1 MAVET
6 EDKIVAV
13 SSEQESTQRA
23 SDESPV
29 EVFNFGEN
37 IRLPGRLQDR
47 FAVINRWIARDLN
60 DSRTPTP
67 SFYKYTK
74 DQIAEY
80 LKNPYRYEKEL
91 RRAVIYLYGA
101 SAHFRRLIQYFV
113 ALNSLS
119 YVVSPTK
126 IDTATA
132 NPASIRRNYKRVLNL
147 LAGLNAKDQL
157 EKVLTVALREDIF
170 YGTLWE
176 TTDSTIIQQLPSDYC
191 AVSTIEDN
199 VLNVTFDFSYFDMN
213 PTLLPL
219 YPPEFTQKYN
229 VYLTDTMNL
238 KWQEL
243 DAPNSFAVK
252 CNKDILE
259 YAMPPFAGIL
269 REIYDLE
276 DFKGL
281 RKDKEELENYALL
294 VMHLGMNDDGGWEI
308 PLPKAKEF
316 YHNLDDVLPEEI
328 GSVLSPMP
336 IDKISFERT
345 HAGEIDSVAE
355 AEQNLFS
362 AAGVS
367 SLLFNNT
374 KASANA
380 LTLSIKVDQ
389 ALTYSI
395 VKSIESVLNRF
406 IRRHS
411 FGKYFKMSFL
421 DISPFNRKEMSDAY
435 LKAFSYGAP
444 TISYYCA
451 ANGINQ
457 DEMDCLMFLE
467 DNVLEL
473 KDRFRPPANSA
484 QQSTNAGADN
494 DANGRPKADIE
505 DLSDSGEAWQE
516 GQEGEN

>member
-6 EDKIVAV
+6 EDRIVTV
-13 SSEQESTQRA
+13 QTEEDTP
-23 SDESPV
+23 SPQMDFR
-29 EVFNFGEN
+29 FNDFM
-37 IRLPGRLQDR
+37 RMPGMAGR

-60 DSRTPTP
+60 DTRSPTP
-67 SFYKYTK
+67 LFYKYSK
-74 DQIAEY
+74 EKIAEY
-80 LKNPYRYEKEL
+80 LKDPYRYEKEL
-91 RRAVIYLYGA
+91 RNAVIYLYGA

-113 ALNSLS
+113 SLNSLS
-119 YVVSPTK
+119 YIVSPCK

-157 EKVLTVALREDIF
+157 EKILTVVLREDIF

-176 TTDSTIIQQLPSDYC
+176 TADSTIIQQLPSDYC
-191 AVSTIEDN
+191 AVSVIEDN
-199 VLNVTFDFSYFDMN
+199 VLNVSFNFSYFDQN
-213 PTLLPL
+213 PTVLPL
-219 YPPEFTQKYN
+219 YPAEFAAKYAIYQN
-229 VYLTDTMNL
+229 DMQNQ

-252 CNKDILE
+252 CNKDILA

-276 DFKGL
+276 DFKDL
-281 RKDKEELENYALL
+281 KKSKEELENYALL
-294 VMHLGMNDDGGWEI
+294 VMHLGIDDNGDWKME
-308 PLPKAKEF
+308 LPKAKEF
-316 YHNLDDVLPEEI
+316 YHNLDEVLPEEI

-345 HAGEIDSVAE
+345 HTGDIDSVAE

-411 FGKYFKMSFL
+411 YGKYFKMTFL
-421 DISPFNRKEMSDAY
+421 DVSPFNRKEMSDAY
-435 LKAFSYGAP
+435 LKAFTYGAP

-451 ANGINQ
+451 ANGIGQ

-467 DNVLEL
+467 DEVLQL

-484 QQSTNAGADN
+484 QISSEDNEGA
-494 DANGRPKADIE
+494 GRPKKDID
-505 DLSDSGEAWQE
+505 DLSDEGEAWQE

>member
-6 EDKIVAV
+6 KDRIVAV
-13 SSEQESTQRA
+13 PAEEGEQSRFA
-23 SDESPV
+23 FRDFISP
-29 EVFNFGEN
+29 
-37 IRLPGRLQDR
+37 PGGIADR

-67 SFYKYTK
+67 KFYKYSK
-74 DQIAEY
+74 DEISAY
-80 LKNPYRYEKEL
+80 LKDPYRYEKEL
-91 RRAVIYLYGA
+91 RNAVIYLYGA

-113 ALNSLS
+113 SLNSLS
-119 YVVSPTK
+119 YVVSPCR

-132 NPASIRRNYKRVLNL
+132 NPSSIRRNYKRVLNL

-157 EKVLTVALREDIF
+157 EKIVTVVLREDIF

-176 TTDSTIIQQLPSDYC
+176 TSDSTIIQQLPSDYC
-191 AVSTIEDN
+191 AVSVIEDN
-199 VLNVTFDFSYFDMN
+199 VLNVTFNFSYFDMN
-213 PTLLPL
+213 PTVLPL
-219 YPPEFTQKYN
+219 YPPEFEQKYR
-229 VYLTDTMNL
+229 VYQTDTLKL

-243 DAPNSFAVK
+243 DAPNSFAIK
-252 CNKDILE
+252 ANKDILA
-259 YAMPPFAGIL
+259 YALPPFAGIL

-276 DFKGL
+276 DYKDL
-281 RKDKEELENYALL
+281 RKTKEELENYALL
-294 VMHLGMNDDGGWEI
+294 VMHLGMDDNGDWNME
-308 PLPKAKEF
+308 LTKAKEF
-316 YHNLDDVLPEEI
+316 YHNLDEVLPEEV

-345 HAGEIDSVAE
+345 HTGEIDAVAE
-355 AEQNLFS
+355 AEQDLYA

-367 SLLFNNT
+367 SLLFNNV

-380 LTLSIKVDQ
+380 LNLSIKVDQ

-395 VKSIESVLNRF
+395 IKSIESMLNRF

-411 FGKYFKMSFL
+411 FGKYFKMTFL
-421 DISPFNRKEMSDAY
+421 DVSPFNRQEMSDAY
-435 LKAFSYGAP
+435 LKAFTYGAP

-467 DNVLEL
+467 DDVLRL

-484 QQSTNAGADN
+484 QISTEDIEV
-494 DANGRPKADIE
+494 DENGRPRKNPTE
-505 DLSDSGEAWQE
+505 LSDSGEAWQE
-516 GQEGEN
+516 GQEGENE